1 MKKHLNTLF
10 IQTDGAWLHKDGR
23 AVCVSVDREEKL
35 RAPVHTLGG
44 IVCLG
49 RINASTAL
57 LGLCAEEG
65 VAVSFLTR
73 SGRLIARVSGFT
85 PGNVMLRRDQ
95 YRAADDESRSL
106 AIAGPMVA
114 AKIANARTT
123 LLRGARDHGDAEKSL
138 ARACTSMANAAQ
150 AAMSESTLDAL
161 RGQEG
166 EAASTYFSVLDRLV
180 TLESSSERD
189 AFRMIERT
197 RRPPRNPFNCLLSF
211 FYAMLAH
218 DARSACEACGLDPAV
233 GFLHRDRPGR
243 PSLALDLMEELRS
256 FLCDRLVLTLINRR
270 QVREK
275 DFDFLEGG
283 SVRLTPA
290 ARRTVLIAYQNRKQE
305 EIMHPYLS
313 ERVSIG
319 LIIHLQ
325 ARLLSRV
332 LRGELDVY
340 PAFIWK

>member
-1 MKKHLNTLF
+1 MKHHLNTLF

-23 AVCVSVDREEKL
+23 AVCVSVEREVKL
-35 RAPVHTLGG
+35 RVPVHTLGG

-49 RINASTAL
+49 RANASTAL

-65 VAVSFLTR
+65 VAVTFCTG

-85 PGNVMLRRDQ
+85 PGNVLLRRDQ
-95 YRAADDESRSL
+95 YRAADDEARCL

-114 AKIANARTT
+114 AKIANGRTT
-123 LLRGARDHGDAEKSL
+123 LLRAARDHGDADGML
-138 ARACTSMANAAQ
+138 AAACARMAPCAQSALRAP
-150 AAMSESTLDAL
+150 TLDIL

-166 EAASTYFSVLDRLV
+166 EAANAYFSVIDRLV
-180 TLESSSERD
+180 TVDPPERD
-189 AFRMIERT
+189 AFRMTERS
-197 RRPPRNPFNCLLSF
+197 RRPPRDPFNCLLSF
-211 FYAMLAH
+211 LYAMLAH

-243 PSLALDLMEELRS
+243 ASLALDLMEELRS
-256 FLCDRLVLTLINRR
+256 FLCDRTALSLINRR
-270 QVREK
+270 QVAAG
-275 DFDFLEGG
+275 DFERLEGG
-283 SVRLTPA
+283 AVRLSPT
-290 ARRTVLIAYQNRKQE
+290 ARRTVLVAYQKRKQE
-305 EIMHPYLS
+305 EITHPYLG

-319 LIIHLQ
+319 LLVHLQ

-332 LRGELDVY
+332 LRNELDVY

>member
-1 MKKHLNTLF
+1 
-10 IQTDGAWLHKDGR
+10 
-23 AVCVSVDREEKL
+23 
-35 RAPVHTLGG
+35 
-44 IVCLG
+44 
-49 RINASTAL
+49 
-57 LGLCAEEG
+57 
-65 VAVSFLTR
+65 
-73 SGRLIARVSGFT
+73 
-85 PGNVMLRRDQ
+85 
-95 YRAADDESRSL
+95 
-106 AIAGPMVA
+106 
-114 AKIANARTT
+114 
-123 LLRGARDHGDAEKSL
+123 
-138 ARACTSMANAAQ
+138 
-150 AAMSESTLDAL
+150 
-161 RGQEG
+161 
-166 EAASTYFSVLDRLV
+166 
-180 TLESSSERD
+180 
-189 AFRMIERT
+189 
-197 RRPPRNPFNCLLSF
+197 
-211 FYAMLAH
+211 
-218 DARSACEACGLDPAV
+218 
-233 GFLHRDRPGR
+233 
-243 PSLALDLMEELRS
+243 MEELRS